1 MTSILFLIQ
10 AIQRKIFDAFMSKTK
25 RFISIYCE
33 ILKSASNLEHFQKK
47 MTLLAYLF
55 PKLPTPNDVV
65 R

>member
-1 MTSILFLIQ
+1 MTSIPFLIQ

-25 RFISIYCE
+25 RFISIYCA
-33 ILKSASNLEHFQKK
+33 ILKSASNLELFQKK

>member
-1 MTSILFLIQ
+1 MTSIPFLIQ

-25 RFISIYCE
+25 RFISIYCA

-47 MTLLAYLF
+47 MTLLAYLL
-55 PKLPTPNDVV
+55 PKLPTPNDMG